1 MASITN
7 LGSVSG
13 LPLEKILSDL
23 QAAEDKKLSIY
34 TDRAASYK
42 TRIDAYAQLQSA
54 LEAVQKS
61 AGVLGKPETMSA
73 IKGSVTGGT
82 ALTAVITAEGALAGK
97 PGAVAGQY
105 TIAVNTLARAQSL
118 QSGAVADRTA
128 KNGDTGSF
136 EVELANGT
144 KHTVDLKGDTSL
156 NGIVKAINADD
167 KSGLRATVINDGNGN
182 NYLMLTAKDTGVQAA
197 VKNITVTGD
206 QSLKNVLSFSTAAD
220 GTTTGLTQT
229 KAADAEV
236 VINGLTVKSGSNS
249 ISTAID
255 GVTLNLT
262 ETTPTDK
269 PITLKLESDTSVANK
284 AIQDFV
290 KNYNALQSTIKNLTA
305 FDAKA
310 ATNMPLTGDGT
321 TRSIQSSMTSAL
333 QAVLGEGTVRSLA
346 DLGITTDPQTRQ
358 LKLDQTKLDKAL
370 AENPGDLTKL
380 LSGDN
385 GLAKNFDAAFKD
397 VLGTNGSLKTR
408 TDGLNKTM
416 SDLDAQ
422 QKRAKASSDAEMD
435 QMRTRFVA
443 LDKFVAQ
450 TSVTANYLTQQ
461 FAAMNKSSK

>member
-13 LPLEKILSDL
+13 LPLEETLKKL
-23 QAAEDKKLSIY
+23 QDAEDKKLSIY
-34 TDRAASYK
+34 TTRAQSYQ

-54 LEAVQKS
+54 LEALQKS
-61 AGVLGKPETMSA
+61 AGVLGKTETMAA

-82 ALTAVITAEGALAGK
+82 ALTASVAAE
-97 PGAVAGQY
+97 GAVAGQY
-105 TIAVNTLARAQSL
+105 TIYVNNLARAQSL

-136 EVELANGT
+136 EVELADGT
-144 KHTVDLKGDTSL
+144 KRTIDLKGDTSL

-182 NYLMLTAKDTGVQAA
+182 NYLMLTAKDTGVQAS

-206 QSLKNVLSFSTAAD
+206 QSLKDILTFSTAAD
-220 GTTTGLTQT
+220 GTTSGMANN
-229 KAADAEV
+229 KAEDAEV
-236 VINGLTVKSGSNS
+236 VINGITVKSGSNNVS
-249 ISTAID
+249 KAID

-262 ETTPTDK
+262 EKTEAGK
-269 PITLKLESDTSVANK
+269 PITLKLEADTSVASK
-284 AIQDFV
+284 AVQDFV
-290 KNYNALQSTIKNLTA
+290 KTYNALQTTIKNLTA

-310 ATNMPLTGDGT
+310 ATNQPLTGDGT
-321 TRSIQSSMTSAL
+321 TRSIQSSVTNAL

-370 AENPGDLTKL
+370 TENPGDVTKL
-380 LSGDN
+380 LTGSN
-385 GLAKNFDAAFKD
+385 GLAKNFEAAFKD
-397 VLGTNGSLKTR
+397 VLGSTGSLKTR
-408 TDGLNKTM
+408 TDGLAKSM

-422 QKRAKASSDAEMD
+422 QKRAKAASDAEMD

-443 LDKFVAQ
+443 LDKYVSQLA
-450 TSVTANYLTQQ
+450 VTGNYLTQQ

>member
-13 LPLEKILSDL
+13 LPLEETLKKL
-23 QAAEDKKLSIY
+23 QDAEDKKLSIY
-34 TDRAASYK
+34 TTRAQSYQ

-54 LEAVQKS
+54 LEALQKS
-61 AGVLGKPETMSA
+61 AGVLGKTETMAA

-82 ALTAVITAEGALAGK
+82 ALTASVAAE
-97 PGAVAGQY
+97 GAVAGQY
-105 TIAVNTLARAQSL
+105 TIYVNNLARAQSL

-136 EVELANGT
+136 EVELADGT
-144 KHTVDLKGDTSL
+144 KRTIDLKGDTSL

-182 NYLMLTAKDTGVQAA
+182 NYLMLTAKDTGVQAS
-197 VKNITVTGD
+197 VKNITVSGD
-206 QSLKNVLSFSTAAD
+206 QSLKDILTFSTAAD
-220 GTTTGLTQT
+220 GTTSGMANN
-229 KAADAEV
+229 KAEDAEV
-236 VINGLTVKSGSNS
+236 VINGITVKSGSNNVS
-249 ISTAID
+249 KAID

-262 ETTPTDK
+262 EKTEAGK
-269 PITLKLESDTSVANK
+269 PITLKLEADTSVASK
-284 AIQDFV
+284 AVQDFV
-290 KNYNALQSTIKNLTA
+290 KTYNALQTTIKNLTA

-310 ATNMPLTGDGT
+310 ATNQPLTGDGT
-321 TRSIQSSMTSAL
+321 TRSIQSSVTNAL

-370 AENPGDLTKL
+370 TENPGDVTKL
-380 LSGDN
+380 LTGSN
-385 GLAKNFDAAFKD
+385 GLAKNFEAAFKD
-397 VLGTNGSLKTR
+397 VLGSTGSLKTR
-408 TDGLNKTM
+408 TDGLAKSM

-422 QKRAKASSDAEMD
+422 QKRAKAASDAEMD

-443 LDKFVAQ
+443 LDKYVSQLA
-450 TSVTANYLTQQ
+450 VTGNYLTQQ

>member
-7 LGSVSG
+7 LGSSSG
-13 LPLEKILSDL
+13 LPLEETLKKL
-23 QAAEDKKLSIY
+23 QDAEDKKLSIY
-34 TDRAASYK
+34 TTRAQSYQ
-42 TRIDAYAQLQSA
+42 TRIDAYAQVQSA
-54 LEAVQKS
+54 LEALQKS
-61 AGVLGKPETMSA
+61 AAVLGKTETMAA

-82 ALTAVITAEGALAGK
+82 ALTATVAAE
-97 PGAVAGQY
+97 GAVAGQY
-105 TIAVNTLARAQSL
+105 VIEVKNLARAQSL

-128 KNGDTGSF
+128 KHGDTGSF
-136 EVELANGT
+136 EVELADGT
-144 KHTVDLKGDTSL
+144 KRTIDLKGDTSL

-206 QSLKNVLSFSTAAD
+206 QSLKDILSFSTAAD
-220 GTTTGLTQT
+220 GTTSGMATT
-229 KAADAEV
+229 KAEDAQL
-236 VINGLTVKSGSNS
+236 VINGLTVKSGSNNV
-249 ISTAID
+249 ANVID

-262 ETTPTDK
+262 EKTETDK
-269 PITLKLESDTSVANK
+269 PITLKLEADTSVANK

-290 KNYNALQSTIKNLTA
+290 KTYNALQTTIKNLTA

-310 ATNMPLTGDGT
+310 ATNQPLTGDGT
-321 TRSIQSSMTSAL
+321 TRSIQSSVTNAL

-346 DLGITTDPQTRQ
+346 DLGISTDPQTRQ

-370 AENPGDLTKL
+370 TGNPGDVTKL
-380 LSGDN
+380 LTGTN
-385 GLAKNFDAAFKD
+385 GLAKNFEAAFKD
-397 VLGTNGSLKTR
+397 VLGSTGSLKTR
-408 TDGLNKTM
+408 TDGLAKSI

-422 QKRAKASSDAEMD
+422 QKRAKAASDAEMD

-443 LDKFVAQ
+443 LDKYVSQLA
-450 TSVTANYLTQQ
+450 VTGNYLTQQ

>member
-23 QAAEDKKLSIY
+23 QTAEDKKLSIY
-34 TDRAASYK
+34 TTRAESYK

-54 LEAVQKS
+54 LEALQKS
-61 AGVLGKPETMSA
+61 AGVLGKTETMAA
-73 IKGSVTGGT
+73 IKGSVTGGN
-82 ALTAVITAEGALAGK
+82 ALTATVAAE
-97 PGAVAGQY
+97 GAVAGQY
-105 TIAVNTLARAQSL
+105 TITVNNLARAQSL

-128 KNGDTGSF
+128 KHGDTGSF
-136 EVELANGT
+136 EIELADGT
-144 KHTVDLKGDTSL
+144 KRTIDLKGDTSL

-182 NYLMLTAKDTGVQAA
+182 NYLMLTAKDTGVQAS

-206 QSLKNVLSFSTAAD
+206 QSLKDILSFSTAAD
-220 GTTTGLTQT
+220 GTTTGMANT
-229 KAADAEV
+229 KAEDAEV
-236 VINGLTVKSGSNS
+236 VINGITVKSGSNNVS
-249 ISTAID
+249 KAID

-262 ETTPTDK
+262 EKTEAGK

-290 KNYNALQSTIKNLTA
+290 KTYNALQTTIKNLTA

-310 ATNMPLTGDGT
+310 ATNQPLTGDGT
-321 TRSIQSSMTSAL
+321 TRSIQSSVTNAL
-333 QAVLGEGTVRSLA
+333 QALLGEGTVRSLA

-370 AENPGDLTKL
+370 TGNPADVTKL
-380 LSGDN
+380 LTGEH
-385 GLAKNFDAAFKD
+385 GLAKNFEAAFKD
-397 VLGTNGSLKTR
+397 VLGSTGSLKTR
-408 TDGLNKTM
+408 TDGLAKTM

-422 QKRAKASSDAEMD
+422 QKRAKAASDAEID

-443 LDKFVAQ
+443 LDKFYMQMQ
-450 TSVTANYLTQQ
+450 TTANYLTQQ

>member
-13 LPLEKILSDL
+13 LPLEETLKKL
-23 QAAEDKKLSIY
+23 QDAEDKKLSIY
-34 TDRAASYK
+34 TTRAQSYQ

-54 LEAVQKS
+54 LEALQKS
-61 AGVLGKPETMSA
+61 AGVLGKTETMAA

-82 ALTAVITAEGALAGK
+82 ALTASVAAE
-97 PGAVAGQY
+97 GAVAGQY
-105 TIAVNTLARAQSL
+105 TIYVNNLARAQSL

-136 EVELANGT
+136 EVELADGT
-144 KHTVDLKGDTSL
+144 KRTIDLKGDTSL

-182 NYLMLTAKDTGVQAA
+182 NYLMLTAKDTGVQAS
-197 VKNITVTGD
+197 VKKITVTGD
-206 QSLKNVLSFSTAAD
+206 QSLKDILTFSTAAD
-220 GTTTGLTQT
+220 GTTSGMANN
-229 KAADAEV
+229 KAEDAEV
-236 VINGLTVKSGSNS
+236 VINGITVKSGSNNVS
-249 ISTAID
+249 KAID

-262 ETTPTDK
+262 EKTEAGK
-269 PITLKLESDTSVANK
+269 PITLKLEADTSVASK
-284 AIQDFV
+284 AVQDFV
-290 KNYNALQSTIKNLTA
+290 KTYNALQTTIKNLTA

-310 ATNMPLTGDGT
+310 ATNQPLTGDGT
-321 TRSIQSSMTSAL
+321 TRSIQSSVTNAL

-370 AENPGDLTKL
+370 TENPGDVTKL
-380 LSGDN
+380 LTGSS
-385 GLAKNFDAAFKD
+385 GLAKNFEAAFKD
-397 VLGTNGSLKTR
+397 VLGSTGSLKTR
-408 TDGLNKTM
+408 TDGLAKSM

-422 QKRAKASSDAEMD
+422 QKRAKAASDAEMD

-443 LDKFVAQ
+443 LDKYVSQLA
-450 TSVTANYLTQQ
+450 VTGNYLTQQ

>member
-7 LGSVSG
+7 LGSASG
-13 LPLEKILSDL
+13 LPLEETLKKL
-23 QAAEDKKLSIY
+23 QDAEDKKLSLY

-61 AGVLGKPETMSA
+61 AALLGKPETMAA

-105 TIAVNTLARAQSL
+105 SIEVKSLASAQRM
-118 QSGAVADRTA
+118 QSGAVADRAA

-182 NYLMLTAKDTGVQAA
+182 NYLMLTAKDTGVQAS

-206 QSLKNVLSFSTAAD
+206 QSLKDILTFSTAAD
-220 GTTTGLTQT
+220 GTTTGMTNT

-236 VINGLTVKSGSNS
+236 IINGITVKSGSNS

-262 ETTPTDK
+262 ETTPDGK
-269 PITLKLESDTSVANK
+269 PITLKLESDPSVASK
-284 AIQDFV
+284 AVQDFV
-290 KNYNALQSTIKNLTA
+290 KTYNALQTTIKNLTA

-310 ATNMPLTGDGT
+310 ATNQPLTGDGT
-321 TRSIQSSMTSAL
+321 TRSIQTSMTNAL
-333 QAVLGEGTVRSLA
+333 QAVLGSGTVTSLA

-358 LKLDQTKLDKAL
+358 LKLDQVKLDKAL
-370 AENPGDLTKL
+370 AENPGDVTKL
-380 LSGDN
+380 MTGDD
-385 GLAKNFDAAFKD
+385 GMAKKFDAAFKD
-397 VLGTNGSLKTR
+397 VLGANGSLKSR
-408 TDGLNKTM
+408 TDGLSKTM

-422 QKRAKASSDAEMD
+422 QKRAKAASDAEMD

-443 LDKFVAQ
+443 LDKYVSQLA
-450 TSVTANYLTQQ
+450 VTGNYLTQQ

>member
-23 QAAEDKKLSIY
+23 QTAEDKKLSIY
-34 TDRAASYK
+34 TTRAASYK

-54 LEAVQKS
+54 LEALQKS
-61 AGVLGKPETMSA
+61 AGVLGKAETMAA

-82 ALTAVITAEGALAGK
+82 ALTATVAAEGAT
-97 PGAVAGQY
+97 AGQY
-105 TIAVNTLARAQSL
+105 VIEVKNLARAQSL

-128 KNGDTGSF
+128 KHGDTGSF
-136 EVELANGT
+136 EVELADGT
-144 KHTVDLKGDTSL
+144 KRTIDLKGDTSL

-182 NYLMLTAKDTGVQAA
+182 NYLMLTAKDTGVQAS

-206 QSLKNVLSFSTAAD
+206 QSLKDILSFSTAAD
-220 GTTTGLTQT
+220 GTTTGMAST
-229 KAADAEV
+229 KAEDAQLI
-236 VINGLTVKSGSNS
+236 INNLVVKSGSNNV
-249 ISTAID
+249 ANVID

-262 ETTPTDK
+262 EKTETDK
-269 PITLKLESDTSVANK
+269 PITLKLEADTSVANK

-290 KNYNALQSTIKNLTA
+290 KTYNALQTTIKNLTA

-310 ATNMPLTGDGT
+310 ATNQPLTGDGT
-321 TRSIQSSMTSAL
+321 TRSIQSSVTGAL

-370 AENPGDLTKL
+370 TANPADVTKL
-380 LSGDN
+380 LTGDN
-385 GLAKNFDAAFKD
+385 GLAKSFDKAFKED
-397 VLGTNGSLKTR
+397 RK
-408 TDGLNKTM
+408 
-416 SDLDAQ
+416 
-422 QKRAKASSDAEMD
+422 
-435 QMRTRFVA
+435 
-443 LDKFVAQ
+443 
-450 TSVTANYLTQQ
+450 SVV
-461 FAAMNKSSK
+461 

>member
-61 AGVLGKPETMSA
+61 AGVLGKTETMAA

-82 ALTAVITAEGALAGK
+82 ALTATVAAE
-97 PGAVAGQY
+97 GAVAGQY
-105 TIAVNTLARAQSL
+105 TITVNNLARAQSL

-128 KNGDTGSF
+128 KHGDTGSF
-136 EVELANGT
+136 EIELSDGT
-144 KHTVDLKGDTSL
+144 KRTIDLKGDTSL

-182 NYLMLTAKDTGVQAA
+182 NFLMLTAKDTGVQAS

-206 QSLKNVLSFSTAAD
+206 QSLKDILTFNTAAD
-220 GTTTGLTQT
+220 GTTSGMAAN
-229 KAADAEV
+229 KAEDAEV
-236 VINGLTVKSGSNS
+236 VINGITVKSGSNN

-262 ETTPTDK
+262 EKTEAGK

-290 KNYNALQSTIKNLTA
+290 KTYNALQTTIKNLTA

-310 ATNMPLTGDGT
+310 ATNQPLTGDGT
-321 TRSIQSSMTSAL
+321 TRSIQSSLASAL

-346 DLGITTDPQTRQ
+346 DLGITTDPQSRQ

-370 AENPGDLTKL
+370 SGNPADVTKL
-380 LSGDN
+380 LTGDN

-408 TDGLNKTM
+408 TDGLTKTM

-422 QKRAKASSDAEMD
+422 QKRAKAASDAEID

-443 LDKFVAQ
+443 LDKFYMQMQ
-450 TSVTANYLTQQ
+450 TTANYLTQQ

>member
-23 QAAEDKKLSIY
+23 QTAEDKKLSIY

-54 LEAVQKS
+54 LEALQKS
-61 AGVLGKPETMSA
+61 AGVLGKTETMAA

-82 ALTAVITAEGALAGK
+82 ALTASVAAE
-97 PGAVAGQY
+97 GAVAGQY
-105 TIAVNTLARAQSL
+105 TIEVKNLARAQSL
-118 QSGAVADRTA
+118 QSDAVADRSA
-128 KNGDTGSF
+128 KHGDTGTF
-136 EVELANGT
+136 EIELSDGT
-144 KHTVDLKGDTSL
+144 KRTIDLKGDTSL

-182 NYLMLTAKDTGVQAA
+182 NYLMLTAKDTGVQAS

-206 QSLKNVLSFSTAAD
+206 QSLKDILSFSTAAD
-220 GTTTGLTQT
+220 GTTTGMTNT
-229 KAADAEV
+229 KAVDAEV
-236 VINGLTVKSGSNS
+236 IINGITVKSGSNNVS
-249 ISTAID
+249 KAID

-262 ETTPTDK
+262 ETTPADK
-269 PITLKLESDTSVANK
+269 PITLKLEADTSVASK
-284 AIQDFV
+284 AVQDFV
-290 KNYNALQSTIKNLTA
+290 KTYNALQTTIKNLTA

-310 ATNMPLTGDGT
+310 ATNQPLTGDGT
-321 TRSIQSSMTSAL
+321 TRSIQSSMSNAL
-333 QAVLGEGTVRSLA
+333 QAVLGEAGVRSLA
-346 DLGITTDPQTRQ
+346 DLGISTDPQSRQ

-370 AENPGDLTKL
+370 TESPADVTKL
-380 LSGDN
+380 LTGDN
-385 GLAKNFDAAFKD
+385 GLAKKFDAAFKD

-408 TDGLNKTM
+408 TDGLTKSM

-422 QKRAKASSDAEMD
+422 QKRAKAASDAEID

-443 LDKFVAQ
+443 LDKFYMQMQ
-450 TSVTANYLTQQ
+450 TTANYLTQQ

>member
-34 TDRAASYK
+34 TDRATGYK
-42 TRIDAYAQLQSA
+42 IRIDAYAQLQSS
-54 LEAVQKS
+54 LEALQKS
-61 AGVLGKPETMSA
+61 VGVLGKTETMAA

-82 ALTAVITAEGALAGK
+82 ALTATVAAE
-97 PGAVAGQY
+97 GAVAGQY
-105 TIAVNTLARAQSL
+105 TITVNNLARAQSL

-136 EVELANGT
+136 EVELADGT

-167 KSGLRATVINDGNGN
+167 KSSLRATVINDGNGN
-182 NYLMLTAKDTGVQAA
+182 NFLMLTAKDTGVQAS

-206 QSLKNVLSFSTAAD
+206 QSLKDILSFSTAAD
-220 GTTTGLTQT
+220 GTTSGMANT
-229 KAADAEV
+229 KAEDAEV
-236 VINGLTVKSGSNS
+236 VINGITVKSGSNN
-249 ISTAID
+249 ISKAID

-262 ETTPTDK
+262 EKTEAGK
-269 PITLKLESDTSVANK
+269 PITLKLEADTSVASK
-284 AIQDFV
+284 AVQDFV
-290 KNYNALQSTIKNLTA
+290 KTYNALQTTIKNLTS

-310 ATNMPLTGDGT
+310 QPATSQPLTGDGT
-321 TRSIQSSMTSAL
+321 TRSIQSSVTGAL

-346 DLGITTDPQTRQ
+346 DLGITTDPMTRQ

-370 AENPGDLTKL
+370 SENPGDVTKL
-380 LSGDN
+380 LTGDK
-385 GLAKNFDAAFKD
+385 GVAKSFDAAFKD
-397 VLGTNGSLKTR
+397 VLGSTGSLKTR
-408 TDGLNKTM
+408 TDGLAKTM

-422 QKRAKASSDAEMD
+422 QKRAKAASDAELD

-443 LDKFVAQ
+443 LDKFYMQMQ
-450 TSVTANYLTQQ
+450 TTANYLTQQ

>member
-54 LEAVQKS
+54 LEALQKS
-61 AGVLGKPETMSA
+61 AGVLGKTETMAA

-82 ALTAVITAEGALAGK
+82 ALTATVAAE
-97 PGAVAGQY
+97 GAVAGQY
-105 TIAVNTLARAQSL
+105 VIEVNNLARAQSL

-128 KNGDTGSF
+128 KHGDTGSF
-136 EVELANGT
+136 EVELADGT
-144 KHTVDLKGDTSL
+144 KRTIDLKGDTSL

-182 NYLMLTAKDTGVQAA
+182 NYLMLTAKDTGVQAS

-206 QSLKNVLSFSTAAD
+206 QSLKDILSFSTAAD
-220 GTTTGLTQT
+220 GTTTGMANT
-229 KAADAEV
+229 KAEDALLT
-236 VINGLTVKSGSNS
+236 INGLAVKSGSNNV
-249 ISTAID
+249 ANVID

-262 ETTPTDK
+262 EKTATDK

-290 KNYNALQSTIKNLTA
+290 KTYNALQTTIKNLTA

-310 ATNMPLTGDGT
+310 ATNQPLTGDGT
-321 TRSIQSSMTSAL
+321 TRSIQSSVTGAL

-370 AENPGDLTKL
+370 TGNPGDVTKL
-380 LSGDN
+380 LTGDN
-385 GLAKNFDAAFKD
+385 GLAKNFEAAFKD
-397 VLGTNGSLKTR
+397 VLGSTGSLKTR
-408 TDGLNKTM
+408 TDGLAKTM

-422 QKRAKASSDAEMD
+422 QKRAKAASDAEID

-443 LDKFVAQ
+443 LDKFYMQMQ
-450 TSVTANYLTQQ
+450 TTANYLTQQ

>member
-54 LEAVQKS
+54 LEALQKS
-61 AGVLGKPETMSA
+61 AGVLGKTETMAA
-73 IKGSVTGGT
+73 IKGSITGGT
-82 ALTAVITAEGALAGK
+82 ALTATVAAE
-97 PGAVAGQY
+97 GAVAGQY
-105 TIAVNTLARAQSL
+105 VIEVNNLARAQSL

-128 KNGDTGSF
+128 KHGDTGSF

-144 KHTVDLKGDTSL
+144 KRTIDLKGDTSL

-182 NYLMLTAKDTGVQAA
+182 NYLMLTAKDTGVQAS

-206 QSLKNVLSFSTAAD
+206 QSLKDILSFSTAAD
-220 GTTTGLTQT
+220 GTTTGMANT
-229 KAADAEV
+229 KAEDALLT
-236 VINGLTVKSGSNS
+236 INGLAVKSGSNNV
-249 ISTAID
+249 ANVID

-262 ETTPTDK
+262 EKTATDK

-290 KNYNALQSTIKNLTA
+290 KTYNALQTTIKNLTA

-310 ATNMPLTGDGT
+310 ATNQPLTGDGT
-321 TRSIQSSMTSAL
+321 TRSIQSSVTGAL

-346 DLGITTDPQTRQ
+346 DLGITTDPLTRQ

-370 AENPGDLTKL
+370 TSNPGDVTKL
-380 LSGDN
+380 LTGDN
-385 GLAKNFDAAFKD
+385 GVAKNFEAAFKD
-397 VLGTNGSLKTR
+397 VLGSTGSLKTR
-408 TDGLNKTM
+408 TDGLAKTM

-422 QKRAKASSDAEMD
+422 QKRAKAASDAEID

-443 LDKFVAQ
+443 LDKFYMQMQ
-450 TSVTANYLTQQ
+450 TTANYLTQQ

>member
-23 QAAEDKKLSIY
+23 QTAEDKKLSIY
-34 TDRAASYK
+34 TTRAASYK

-54 LEAVQKS
+54 LEALQKS
-61 AGVLGKPETMSA
+61 AGVLGKAETMAA

-82 ALTAVITAEGALAGK
+82 ALTATVAAEGAT
-97 PGAVAGQY
+97 AGQY
-105 TIAVNTLARAQSL
+105 VIEVKNLERAQSL

-128 KNGDTGSF
+128 KHGDTGSF
-136 EVELANGT
+136 EVELADGT
-144 KHTVDLKGDTSL
+144 KRTIDLKGDTSL

-182 NYLMLTAKDTGVQAA
+182 NYLMLTAKDTGVQAS

-206 QSLKNVLSFSTAAD
+206 QSLKDILSFSTAAD
-220 GTTTGLTQT
+220 GTTTGMAST
-229 KAADAEV
+229 KAEDAQLI
-236 VINGLTVKSGSNS
+236 INNLVVKSGSNNV
-249 ISTAID
+249 ANVID

-262 ETTPTDK
+262 EKTETDK
-269 PITLKLESDTSVANK
+269 PITLKLEADTSVANK

-290 KNYNALQSTIKNLTA
+290 KTYNALQTTIKNLTA

-310 ATNMPLTGDGT
+310 ATNQPLTGDGT
-321 TRSIQSSMTSAL
+321 TRSIQSSVTGAL

-370 AENPGDLTKL
+370 TANPADVTKL
-380 LSGDN
+380 LTGDN
-385 GLAKNFDAAFKD
+385 GLAKSFDKAFKI
-397 VLGTNGSLKTR
+397 G
-408 TDGLNKTM
+408 
-416 SDLDAQ
+416 
-422 QKRAKASSDAEMD
+422 RAH
-435 QMRTRFVA
+435 V
-443 LDKFVAQ
+443 
-450 TSVTANYLTQQ
+450 
-461 FAAMNKSSK
+461 